1 MNKKEIEVW
10 LKDRTDYHSNFLY
23 LNQQLANVALV
34 LTNKVKKAKIH
45 KISEEMCGD
54 GYYSE
59 AIMSIKD
66 ECLTLRLYAKTQN
79 SSSFKVNSWLLMG
92 YDNPPVDSYPEFT
105 IYEGKLTNDLIIAFE
120 NYAKKFLKRTNMI
133 ILPAKNL
140 PTSQSK

>member
-10 LKDRTDYHSNFLY
+10 LKDRIDYHSTFLY
-23 LNQQLANVALV
+23 INQQLANVALV
-34 LTNKVKKAKIH
+34 LTNKVKKSKIH

-66 ECLTLRLYAKTQN
+66 ECLTLRLYAKSN
-79 SSSFKVNSWLLMG
+79 GSSLKTNSWLLMG

-105 IYEGKLTNDLIIAFE
+105 IYEGTLTNDLIIAFE
-120 NYAKKFLKRTNMI
+120 NYAKKVLK
-133 ILPAKNL
+133 KN
-140 PTSQSK
+140 